1 VAISLKH
8 RAPGGETRPWTLR
21 EILQGKPIDRP
32 IHPMLVHFPIA
43 FSIGALGLDV
53 LSRIG
58 KFPAAPL
65 AATWLILASL
75 AGFAGAALTG
85 LAERSTMR
93 HESRIRTL
101 ATRHMLLQYAA
112 AAIFVVDFAI
122 RWSQRHDVHAGIL
135 WIALDLIGVL
145 VMTVASDIGG
155 HMVYKIGY
163 RGLGGD

>member
-1 VAISLKH
+1 MAISLKY
-8 RAPGGETRPWTLR
+8 RAPSGETRPWTLR

-43 FSIGALGLDV
+43 FSIGALALDV
-53 LSRIG
+53 LSRIWT
-58 KFPAAPL
+58 FPAAPL
-65 AATWLILASL
+65 AATWLILGSL
-75 AGFAGAALTG
+75 VGFAGAALTG

-93 HESRIRTL
+93 HGSRIHTL

-112 AAIFVVDFAI
+112 LAIFVADLAI
-122 RWSQRHDVHAGIL
+122 RWSNRHDVHASLL

-155 HMVYKIGY
+155 QMVFKIGY